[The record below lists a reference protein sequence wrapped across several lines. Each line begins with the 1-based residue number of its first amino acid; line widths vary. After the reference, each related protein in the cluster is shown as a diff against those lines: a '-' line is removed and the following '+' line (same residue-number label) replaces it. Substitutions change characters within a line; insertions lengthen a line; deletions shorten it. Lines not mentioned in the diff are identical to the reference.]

1 MNSACSPIYN
11 LIPREL
17 IWCAQKRFKRN
28 TAEYCM
34 TYGTDLALKYF
45 NFQNFFMC
53 KSPNIVKIKEK
64 LMFSVS
70 QNRLNVSHSN
80 K

>member
-28 TAEYCM
+28 TAEYCV
-34 TYGTDLALKYF
+34 TYGTDLAFKVF
-45 NFQNFFMC
+45 
-53 KSPNIVKIKEK
+53 
-64 LMFSVS
+64 
-70 QNRLNVSHSN
+70 
-80 K
+80 